1 VIFALR
7 PCFFPVNAKPLNAEA
22 AKDAESAENTS
33 SKHDASGD
41 ETRLEMS
48 GCGIRRAHRAREL
61 PNEQKSSPILPRWL
75 ESD

>member
-7 PCFFPVNAKPLNAEA
+7 LCFFPVSAKPLNAEA

-41 ETRLEMS
+41 ETWLEMS
-48 GCGIRRAHRAREL
+48 GCGIRAHRAREL
-61 PNEQKSSPILPRWL
+61 PNEQKSSPILPRWR
-75 ESD
+75 EID